1 VTSTTSTSTPTDS
14 TTDSA
19 TELAGGAAGAVEARI
34 RRDDRAHVFHS
45 WSAQAKIDPLPIAR
59 ASGSYFWD
67 FEDHRYLDFSSQLVN
82 VNIGYQHPKLVAA
95 IQEQAGKLCTIA
107 PSFANDARSEA
118 ARLIA
123 EIAPGDLN
131 AVFFTNGG
139 AEANENA
146 VRMAR
151 LHTGRHKVLAAYR
164 SYHGATAGAIA
175 LTGDPR
181 RWPSEPGMPGIV
193 RYWGPYPYRSSFHA
207 ANEQEEC
214 ERALAHL
221 RDVITFEGADTVAAI
236 VLETVVGT
244 NGILV
249 PPQGYLAGVRALCD
263 ELGIVM
269 IADEVMAGFGR
280 CGEWFAVDHWG
291 VKPDL
296 ITFAKGV
303 NSGYVPLG
311 GVVISDPIAATFADR
326 PFPGGLTY
334 SGHPLACASA
344 VASINIFREEGI
356 IEHARQLGTDVI
368 GPGLRELAERHPSI
382 GEVRGLG
389 VFWALELVRDRA
401 TREPLVPFNAAGA
414 AAAPMGELMA
424 ACKSRGLWP
433 FTHFNRMHVVPPC
446 TTTAEEIREG
456 LAVLDEALKVADAY
470 YTGS

>member
-1 VTSTTSTSTPTDS
+1 VTSTISSTTDS
-14 TTDSA
+14 TTDSLTA
-19 TELAGGAAGAVEARI
+19 PAALETRVRH
-34 RRDDRAHVFHS
+34 DDRAHVFHS

-67 FEDHRYLDFSSQLVN
+67 FEDQRYLDFSSQLVN

-193 RYWGPYPYRSSFHA
+193 RYWGPYPYRSAFHA
-207 ANEQEEC
+207 STEQEES

-221 RDVITFEGADTVAAI
+221 RDVIAFEGPDSVAAI

-249 PPQGYLAGVRALCD
+249 PPDGYLAGVRALCD

-311 GVVISDPIAATFADR
+311 GVVISDPIAASFADR
-326 PFPGGLTY
+326 PYPGGLTY

-401 TREPLVPFNAAGA
+401 SREPLVPFNAAGE

-446 TTTAEEIREG
+446 TTTADEIREG
-456 LAVLDEALKVADAY
+456 FAILDEALEVGDKY

>member
-1 VTSTTSTSTPTDS
+1 VTSTISTTTDS
-14 TTDSA
+14 TTDSL
-19 TELAGGAAGAVEARI
+19 TDSAALEGRVRH
-34 RRDDRAHVFHS
+34 DDRAHVFHS

-67 FEDHRYLDFSSQLVN
+67 FEDQRYLDFSSQLVN

-207 ANEQEEC
+207 GTEQEEG

-221 RDVITFEGADTVAAI
+221 RDVIAFEGPDTVAAI

-249 PPQGYLAGVRALCD
+249 PPDGYLAGVRALCD

-326 PFPGGLTY
+326 PYPGGLTY

-401 TREPLVPFNAAGA
+401 TREPLVPFNAAGE

-446 TTTAEEIREG
+446 TTTADEIREG
-456 LAVLDEALKVADAY
+456 FAVLDEALEVADKY
-470 YTGS
+470 YTGV